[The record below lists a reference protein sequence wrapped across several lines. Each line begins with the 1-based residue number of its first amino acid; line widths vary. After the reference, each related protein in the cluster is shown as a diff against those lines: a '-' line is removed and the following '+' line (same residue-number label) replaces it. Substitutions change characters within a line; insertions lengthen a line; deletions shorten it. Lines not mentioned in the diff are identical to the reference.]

1 MDNVKITINGVDYF
15 TKKNT
20 TLEEIAKEFQKNF
33 KHPILAAK
41 VNNALRELNYK
52 VNKNSEIIFLDLN
65 TRDGNKM
72 HVNGLLFVLSVAIK
86 ELYGVRYD
94 IKSEHSIDK
103 GLYIKTNF
111 ELTKNRLNDIKEKM
125 KEIIKQNRPIKKLI
139 VDRLEARDYFSKIDY
154 KSKVNILKYTT
165 NTYITLYQLG
175 DFYDY
180 FYTKMP
186 IYTGLLGEFDL
197 TYLSTEGLVLR
208 YPTIY
213 SNDEIK
219 EFQNHPN
226 MMRAFDISSKWNNLM
241 KVRDASELNA
251 LVSTGKIDQFIKIAE
266 SRQNDELINLAKK
279 IKENKKVKVVLL
291 AGPSSSGKTT
301 TSKKICMY
309 LRSLGSKPQVIS
321 MDDYFVERDETPLD
335 ENGKPDYECLEAVDL
350 KLFDKNVEALL
361 NNEEIDIPTYNFL
374 TGKKEFSKKMK
385 LEKTG
390 VLVIEGIHALDEKV
404 LANIPRENVFRIY
417 ISPLAELNIDN
428 HNYISTTDNRLL
440 RRIVR
445 DNKTRGHSVNRTI
458 STWPEVRKGEEKYIF
473 PYQDNADY
481 TFNSALIY
489 EIGVLKTYVEPLLY
503 SVDPRDSCYEE
514 AKRLINFLGF
524 FLPIPSDAIPDESI
538 LREFIGGSFFTDL

>member
-72 HVNGLLFVLSVAIK
+72 HVNGLLFVLSVDIK

-111 ELTKNRLNDIKEKM
+111 ELTENRLNDIKEKM

-186 IYTGLLGEFDL
+186 IYT
-197 TYLSTEGLVLR
+197 
-208 YPTIY
+208 
-213 SNDEIK
+213 
-219 EFQNHPN
+219 
-226 MMRAFDISSKWNNLM
+226 
-241 KVRDASELNA
+241 
-251 LVSTGKIDQFIKIAE
+251 
-266 SRQNDELINLAKK
+266 
-279 IKENKKVKVVLL
+279 
-291 AGPSSSGKTT
+291 
-301 TSKKICMY
+301 
-309 LRSLGSKPQVIS
+309 
-321 MDDYFVERDETPLD
+321 
-335 ENGKPDYECLEAVDL
+335 
-350 KLFDKNVEALL
+350 
-361 NNEEIDIPTYNFL
+361 
-374 TGKKEFSKKMK
+374 
-385 LEKTG
+385 
-390 VLVIEGIHALDEKV
+390 
-404 LANIPRENVFRIY
+404 
-417 ISPLAELNIDN
+417 
-428 HNYISTTDNRLL
+428 
-440 RRIVR
+440 
-445 DNKTRGHSVNRTI
+445 
-458 STWPEVRKGEEKYIF
+458 
-473 PYQDNADY
+473 
-481 TFNSALIY
+481 
-489 EIGVLKTYVEPLLY
+489 
-503 SVDPRDSCYEE
+503 
-514 AKRLINFLGF
+514 
-524 FLPIPSDAIPDESI
+524 
-538 LREFIGGSFFTDL
+538 